1 MADRAHPLW
10 ANLFRPQPDRLTEAA
25 RLWKATPLFRDI
37 PEAECRTLVQEMHFR
52 RFGPEEPVFRRGDLG
67 AGAVLIRSGRV
78 AVRAGDS
85 TLAELEAGDFFGEVA
100 LVTEET
106 RTADV
111 VSTEDSELIFLLRAN
126 LEEWVRRSPEH
137 GAQFM
142 ANLAKVLAGRLRH
155 ANALLSERQA
165 DHAS

>member
-1 MADRAHPLW
+1 MAATAHPLW
-10 ANLFRPQPDRLTEAA
+10 ANLFRPKPDRLTETA
-25 RLWKATPLFRDI
+25 RQWKATPLFRDI
-37 PEAECRTLVQEMHFR
+37 PESQCRALVQEMHFR
-52 RFGPEEPVFRRGDLG
+52 GFGPEEPVFRHGDLG

-78 AVRAGDS
+78 AVRAGDK

-111 VSTEDSELIFLLRAN
+111 VCTEDSELVFFLRAN
-126 LEEWVRRSPEH
+126 LEEWVDRSPEH

-155 ANALLSERQA
+155 ANALLSEAREA
-165 DHAS
+165 HDA